1 MMMYYFNLG
10 VTHNFR
16 SNKNLITQPTTTLE
30 RKELGWF
37 VTNFKICKLI
47 RGKKL
52 ENKKHN
58 FIGSRKNP
66 FERRGTKPHGK
77 GLYIT
82 NPNPFLSIIFT
93 ITTSFRPHLPNNSKI
108 IHIFFNITN
117 KSHNQGCCIPKI
129 HLHGLNFHHIL
140 SIKYEKLLN
149 IYIYICDTTISN

>member
-52 ENKKHN
+52 EKKNTTLLGVAKTPLKEEVQNHM
-58 FIGSRKNP
+58 
-66 FERRGTKPHGK
+66 GK
-77 GLYIT
+77 AYI
-82 NPNPFLSIIFT
+82 
-93 ITTSFRPHLPNNSKI
+93 
-108 IHIFFNITN
+108 
-117 KSHNQGCCIPKI
+117 
-129 HLHGLNFHHIL
+129 
-140 SIKYEKLLN
+140 
-149 IYIYICDTTISN
+149 